1 MRRILAFVLLVVAVI
16 SLPSIF
22 ASVAGAQVSGGFA
35 AISGTVR
42 DPNGA
47 LVPGAQIVVSNPSKG
62 VSLTLQSSDSG
73 VFNVPALLPAGGYD
87 VTIDK
92 AGFNRYEVKDFELAV
107 GQNLNLDA
115 SLTLASTNQQ
125 IEVVGTAPLV
135 DETKTDVS
143 QVITSEQIL
152 DLPINGRRVDTFVLL
167 TPGVTNDGN
176 FGLLTF
182 RGVANGNTFLLDG
195 NDSTEQFYGE
205 NNGRTRITSQ
215 ISQDAV
221 QEFQVVS
228 ADFSA
233 EYGRAMGGVVNTVTR
248 SGTNNLHGTAFFFY
262 RNQNFDAAD
271 AYSGGLNPNDW
282 RLQSG
287 ISIGGPVIKN
297 KLFFFINGDFTRR
310 NSPIV
315 DSYVNTY
322 IDPVTHNFQ
331 PYNPNKVTANP
342 DNPSGAATPNG
353 CNSTV
358 VASGLLIATP
368 AQCSAINALL
378 PRFFGLVPRDV
389 DQDLAFGRL
398 DYHIS
403 DRNTV
408 SASLNFMH
416 FKSPNG
422 LQQTTVASTSG
433 AAVNSNGNDS
443 ARVRNGKATWTS
455 VINANVVNTF
465 RYGLNTDLQG
475 DSLNPALNGTLGFLD
490 VSAAG
495 VTLGAVNYLP
505 RVEPNET
512 RNEFGDDLS
521 WTVGKHILKFG
532 TDIATTNDYSYF
544 IQNIHGA
551 YTYPNLTAFALD
563 YSGNTTGAKNWSGY
577 SQAFGNPTT
586 NTRINDFD
594 FYVLDQW
601 RATSKLT
608 ANIGLRYE
616 YSKLPQPPVCN
627 TAVPLT
633 CHINSPAKNFM
644 PRIGLAYKLNDK
656 TVLRAGYGIF
666 YARVMGAS
674 LQDLYT
680 GNGVVTVSD
689 SLASSN
695 TAQLAAGPVFPN
707 ILAAPPTG
715 ATVSAASIQFAAPN
729 WSAPY
734 SEQALVGVERQITS
748 TMALTVSGIWSRGIH
763 LYGVVDTN
771 LPPPTNTANV
781 TYNIAP
787 NNITT
792 MTTYTTPVLLGVGG
806 AGKRPNG
813 AFGGMYEDENGV
825 ESFYDALAVQLNKR
839 FSHGVQGIL
848 SYTWSHELDD
858 GQGFGQ
864 ATQNIF
870 LSNNFSWLQ
879 NNNFRADYGNGEE
892 DQPQRL
898 SLAWIWQP
906 TLVHRDGKLFK
917 YLVNNWQLSSITT
930 IGSSRPYTN
939 PTISDSST
947 PAVTGQFSTFS
958 INGTGLSGRVPFL
971 AENAVWQ
978 PALYRE
984 DVRLTKSLPFGDRY
998 RVDLSFEAFNIS
1010 NSWSPTVM
1018 RGGAF
1023 TESGTS
1029 ATCTGAGATAA
1040 PCLIPVTGAT
1050 GYNTGSGDAASPDG
1064 TEARRLQVSARFTF

>member
-1 MRRILAFVLLVVAVI
+1 VLFIATAFLM
-16 SLPSIF
+16 PSFF
-22 ASVAGAQVSGGFA
+22 ASPASAQVSGGFA

-47 LVPGAQIVVSNPSKG
+47 LVPDARVVVSNPSKG
-62 VSLTLQSSDSG
+62 VALELQSSQSG
-73 VFNVPALLPAGGYD
+73 VFNASSLLPASGYD
-87 VTIDK
+87 VTVEK
-92 AGFNRYEVKDFELAV
+92 QGFNRYEVKDIELVV
-107 GQNLNLDA
+107 GQNLNIDA
-115 SLTLASTNQQ
+115 ALTLASANQQ
-125 IEVVGTAPLV
+125 VEVFGVAPLV

-143 QVITSEQIL
+143 QVIGSQEIL

-182 RGVANGNTFLLDG
+182 RGVANGNTFLIDG

-248 SGTNNLHGTAFFFY
+248 SGTNDLHGTAFFFY
-262 RNQNFDAAD
+262 RNQAFDAAD
-271 AYSGGLNPNDW
+271 AYSGGLNPDDW

-287 ISIGGPVIKN
+287 ASVGGPVIKD
-297 KLFFFINGDFTRR
+297 KLFFFLNGEFTRR

-315 DSYVNTY
+315 DSYVNTNIVPATQTFASY
-322 IDPVTHNFQ
+322 
-331 PYNPNKVTANP
+331 
-342 DNPSGAATPNG
+342 NPSGNPATPNG

-358 VASGLLIATP
+358 VSATVPIASA
-368 AQCSAINALL
+368 AQCAAINALL
-378 PRFFGLVPRDV
+378 PRFFGLVPRTV

-398 DYHIS
+398 DYHLS
-403 DRNTV
+403 DRNTF

-422 LQQTTVASTSG
+422 LQQTLVSSTTG
-433 AAVNSNGNDS
+433 VGVNSNGNDF

-455 VINANVVNTF
+455 IISSNLINNF

-475 DSLNPALNGTLGFLD
+475 DSLNPALNGSLGFLD
-490 VSAAG
+490 VTAAT
-495 VTLGAVNYLP
+495 VALGAVNYLP

-521 WTVGKHILKFG
+521 WTKGSHILKFG
-532 TDIATTNDYSYF
+532 TDLATTSDYSYF
-544 IQNIHGA
+544 ITNIHGA
-551 YTYPNLTAFALD
+551 YTYTNLTSFALD
-563 YSGNTTGAKNWSGY
+563 YSGNTTGAKNWSAF
-577 SQAFGNPTT
+577 SQAFGNPAL
-586 NTRINDFD
+586 NTRINDYD
-594 FYVLDQW
+594 FYVQDQW

-608 ANIGLRYE
+608 ANLGVRYE
-616 YSKLPQPPVCN
+616 YSQLPQPAVCN
-627 TAVPLT
+627 TAAPLT
-633 CHINSPAKNFM
+633 CHVNVPAKNFM
-644 PRIGLAYKLNDK
+644 PRVGLAYTLNDK

-674 LQDLYT
+674 LQDLFT

-689 SLASSN
+689 SLSGS
-695 TAQLAAGPVFPN
+695 TPAQKAAGPVFPN

-715 ATVSAASIQFAAPN
+715 ATVSASSIQFAAPN

-734 SEQALVGVERQITS
+734 SEQAVVAVERQLAPS
-748 TMALTVSGIWSRGIH
+748 LALTVSGIWSRGIH
-763 LYGVVDTN
+763 LYSVTDTN
-771 LPPPTNTANV
+771 LPPPSNTANV

-787 NNITT
+787 SKITSL
-792 MTTYTTPVLLGVGG
+792 TTYTTPVLLGVGAA
-806 AGKRPNG
+806 AGKRPNS
-813 AFGGMYEDENGV
+813 AFGGMYEDGNGV
-825 ESFYDALAVQLNKR
+825 ESFYDGLAVQLDKR
-839 FSHGVQGIL
+839 FSHGVQATVA
-848 SYTWSHELDD
+848 YTWSHELDD

-870 LSNNFSWLQ
+870 LSNNFAWL
-879 NNNFRADYGNGEE
+879 NNNDFRADYGNGEE

-898 SLAWIWQP
+898 SVEWIWAP
-906 TLVHRDGKLFK
+906 TIVHRDGALYK
-917 YLVNNWQLSSITT
+917 YFVNNWQLSSITT
-930 IGSSRPYTN
+930 INSSRPYTN

-947 PAVTGQFSTFS
+947 AVVTGQFSTFS

-971 AENAVWQ
+971 AENNVWQ
-978 PALYRE
+978 PAMYRQ
-984 DVRLTKSLPFGDRY
+984 DLRLSKILPFGERY
-998 RVDLSFEAFNIS
+998 KLYLNFEAFNLT
-1010 NSWSPTVM
+1010 NSWSPTAM

-1023 TESGTS
+1023 TESGS
-1029 ATCTGAGATAA
+1029 GATCTAAGATAA
-1040 PCLIPVTGAT
+1040 PCLIPVS
-1050 GYNTGSGDAASPDG
+1050 NFDTGSSDALNPDG
-1064 TEARRLQVSARFTF
+1064 TEARRLQVSARFNF